1 MNRYVITSGN
11 KYLDID
17 AYSSMIAY
25 RELLNMQ
32 GKRAVAISHA
42 PLNESVPSLI
52 QKLNY
57 HLDQDRIN
65 EEDRIIIVDV
75 SNPAMFDSVI
85 VKEQITEIIDHHT
98 GFEAFWKEQHVISQI
113 ESIGSVCTILFEKFV
128 EANLQNNLDQPLCKL
143 LVAGILDNTLNLK
156 ADITT
161 DRDRK
166 AYQQLLQIGKID
178 ADWYKTYF
186 SACQNYIETHL
197 ESILETS
204 LKSEWVCPL
213 LPPTFGQLLIL
224 NSTFIQQYQQQI
236 TSFMNQKYEEWIFN
250 FICLEEE
257 KSYLFISKKGQEV
270 AQLLKIKCVENT
282 IIVSPFILRKEL
294 IKKAR
299 EFDQKKFKKEKE

>member
-32 GKRAVAISHA
+32 GKRTLAISPA
-42 PLNESVPSLI
+42 PLNESVPSMI

-57 HLDQDRIN
+57 HLDQDQIN
-65 EEDRIIIVDV
+65 KTDQIIIVDV
-75 SNPAMFDSVI
+75 SNPTILDAVI
-85 VKEQITEIIDHHT
+85 AKEQIIEIIDHHT
-98 GFEAFWKEQHVISQI
+98 GFESFWKEQQVTSQI
-113 ESIGSVCTILFEKFV
+113 ESIGSVCTIIFERFV

-156 ADITT
+156 ANITT

-178 ADWYKTYF
+178 SDWYKAYF
-186 SACQNYIETHL
+186 SACQNYIETHPKD
-197 ESILETS
+197 ILETS
-204 LKSEWVCPL
+204 LKREWVSPL

-224 NSTFIQQYQQQI
+224 NSTFLQQYQQQI

-257 KSYLFISKKGQEV
+257 KSYLFVPQKGHEV
-270 AQLLKIKCVENT
+270 AQLLKTQCVENT
-282 IIVSPFILRKEL
+282 IIISPFILRKEL
-294 IKKAR
+294 IHKAR
-299 EFDQKKFKKEKE
+299 EFDKKRLNKRK